1 MVLDIGDS
9 QITRGLERA
18 LNAEISMHKEQK
30 EMLGDY
36 KKYSRELDPGVLQ
49 QPGFVYQAAGDK
61 MVQIQKYI
69 DLIKEQDRT
78 REAILLLKR
87 TAAGENFD
95 KLTKD
100 FNNIFRL
107 IKELDSE

>member
-1 MVLDIGDS
+1 M
-9 QITRGLERA
+9 
-18 LNAEISMHKEQK
+18 M
-30 EMLGDY
+30 
-36 KKYSRELDPGVLQ
+36 
-49 QPGFVYQAAGDK
+49 
-61 MVQIQKYI
+61 QIQKYI
-69 DLIKEQDRT
+69 DLVKEQDRT

-100 FNNIFRL
+100 FNNIFSL